1 MTQTFKYALSACG
14 LSQREAADFLGV
26 SLDSVKGWAQERRP
40 VPKGVWDMLADLYAR
55 IENAANFAADQMAD
69 NGVDPRAYQSID
81 ANFGDDPLPEGSS
94 KIAGAVALLMA
105 LYDKAE

>member
-40 VPKGVWDMLADLYAR
+40 VPEGVWDMLSGLYAR
-55 IENAANFAADQMAD
+55 IENAANFAADHMAE
-69 NGVDPRAYQSID
+69 NGIDPRAYQNID
-81 ANFGDDPLPEGSS
+81 ADQGDDPLPEGAS
-94 KIAGAVALLMA
+94 KIAGAMALLMA
-105 LYDKAE
+105 LHDKAE